1 MENNNL
7 NQSLI
12 EVRKAYRILF
22 DYQSRILDLISYISG
37 KTQFNYNGGYS
48 KFSNT
53 GPRDGKGKLNFWA
66 WDWLNFYYYE
76 FHFNRIEIGKD
87 EYIFSIFHLADDGFF
102 DAHNKKGN
110 CNKIDLNDFTDEE
123 ESRSKLIFVLGKN
136 KWYDWGFN
144 WNSTKFTLSE
154 SDFIKDNENQAILF
168 KSYNLN
174 RFDTEE
180 NTINVIEDFKKFCE
194 GNEMVFNINLKLF

>member
-37 KTQFNYNGGYS
+37 KTQFNYGGGLS
-48 KFSNT
+48 KFSNS
-53 GPRDGKGKLNFWA
+53 GPRDGKGKLDFWA

-76 FHFNRIEIGKD
+76 FHFNKIEIGKD

-110 CNKIDLNDFTDEE
+110 CNKIDLNDFTNEE
-123 ESRSKLIFVLGKN
+123 ESNSKLIFVLGKN
-136 KWYDWGFN
+136 KWNDWGYN
-144 WNSTKFTLSE
+144 WNTPEFTINETGKLV
-154 SDFIKDNENQAILF
+154 DNDNSLMIF

-174 RFDTEE
+174 RFDSEE
-180 NTINVIEDFKKFCE
+180 KVLDILNDFKFYCESNNMKFE
-194 GNEMVFNINLKLF
+194 INHKVF